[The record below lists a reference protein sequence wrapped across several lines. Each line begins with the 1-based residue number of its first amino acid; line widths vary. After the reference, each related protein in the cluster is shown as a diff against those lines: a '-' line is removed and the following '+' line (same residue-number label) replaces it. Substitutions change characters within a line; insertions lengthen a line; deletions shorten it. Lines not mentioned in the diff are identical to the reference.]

1 LEVLVSLLENYYIY
15 FLLGLL
21 GVQFLL
27 LLLLWYNF
35 AELRRLKGRI
45 RRLIDT
51 GSGNDLAELLE
62 RCRDLG
68 HMQRSLEQLQEKA
81 ADLQVGLEKSF
92 NRAGLVRFNAFSD
105 ISSDLSFALALLS
118 REGNGFILTSIYSRD
133 DTRVFIKPVQD
144 GRATNRLSEEEE
156 KALAI
161 ALGLRMTDKAAR

>member
-1 LEVLVSLLENYYIY
+1 MEVLVSLLENYYIY

-51 GSGNDLAELLE
+51 GSGHDLVELLE

-68 HMQRSLEQLQEKA
+68 QIQRSLEQLQEKA

-92 NRAGLVRFNAFSD
+92 SRMGLVRFNAFND

-118 REGNGFILTSIYSRD
+118 REGNGIILTSIYSRD

-161 ALGLRMTDKAAR
+161 ALGLRTPDKAAR